1 MLETLFARAG
11 QERVFLLLTACGL
24 ALGALA
30 QGTEWLRRRFRRA
43 ALFWDGL
50 LVATALALVLLALL
64 TGGEGLR
71 AYALLGLIIGLLLY
85 YAGVHTLL
93 TALCARVRRRGA
105 GHEKAS

>member
-11 QERVFLLLTACGL
+11 QERVFLLLTAGGL

-43 ALFWDGL
+43 ALLWDG
-50 LVATALALVLLALL
+50 VTVITALALVLLALL

-93 TALCARVRRRGA
+93 TALNARVKRRAAARQ
-105 GHEKAS
+105 KPS